1 MPRVLVKLG
10 IKVARNGENM
20 IELIGFEESDMNEFT
35 ELAIQSFVEDKE
47 LYGDYPPL
55 IDIEHRS
62 LCLIHQGNT
71 FKILKDGK
79 MIGGTIIFSDNKGH
93 YTLGAIFIH
102 PSYQN
107 QGIGE
112 QVLHLV
118 EDRYPDAKSWYLD
131 TPYLSYRNH
140 HFYEKMGY
148 RKTGEEIPNK
158 DSDFKLFLY
167 EKVV

>member
-1 MPRVLVKLG
+1 M
-10 IKVARNGENM
+10 ARNGENM
-20 IELIGFEESDMNEFT
+20 IELIGFEESDRNEFT

-62 LCLIHQGNT
+62 LRFIDQGNT

-102 PSYQN
+102 PSYQKILREKRSAGRFPAGRFLWYRWFHLHPIC
-107 QGIGE
+107 GI
-112 QVLHLV
+112 LL
-118 EDRYPDAKSWYLD
+118 
-131 TPYLSYRNH
+131 RNA
-140 HFYEKMGY
+140 
-148 RKTGEEIPNK
+148 EEPM
-158 DSDFKLFLY
+158 
-167 EKVV
+167 

>member
-1 MPRVLVKLG
+1 
-10 IKVARNGENM
+10 M
-20 IELIGFEESDMNEFT
+20 IELIGFEESDRNEFT

-62 LCLIHQGNT
+62 LRFIDQGNT

-102 PSYQN
+102 PSY
-107 QGIGE
+107 
-112 QVLHLV
+112 H
-118 EDRYPDAKSWYLD
+118 
-131 TPYLSYRNH
+131 TPHCFSIIFPSPALTLKKIFTKKPPILWENAR
-140 HFYEKMGY
+140 
-148 RKTGEEIPNK
+148 
-158 DSDFKLFLY
+158 
-167 EKVV
+167 